1 MTKKE
6 VAKKLRSLL
15 TQAIRSL
22 PDDIEYKCASVHE
35 DFTSKAER
43 DHEEQRAY
51 DDLGSLHVIE
61 LTVEEQPK
69 ECYGRGE

>member
-6 VAKKLRSLL
+6 VVKKLRSLL

-35 DFTSKAER
+35 DFTSEAER
-43 DHEEQRAY
+43 NHEEQGACG
-51 DDLGSLHVIE
+51 DLGSLHVIE
-61 LTVEEQPK
+61 LTVEEQP
-69 ECYGRGE
+69 EGRYGRDE

>member
-6 VAKKLRSLL
+6 VAKQWRALL
-15 TQAIRSL
+15 TRAIRSL
-22 PDDIEYKCASVHE
+22 PDDVEYKSASIHE

-51 DDLGSLHVIE
+51 DDPGALHTVE
-61 LTVEEQPK
+61 LTAEEMP
-69 ECYGRGE
+69 YD